1 MTPTASDMNPTSLIK
16 SLHRLWHR
24 LAAWVLNGHSARS
37 HYYKIWMTALS
48 LLLAFSSALA
58 ADIPV
63 AKLSQGDI
71 TRWIT
76 LPGEVKAYQQAT
88 LCAKVGGYIQSVS
101 ADIGDEVKEGAVLAE
116 IEAPELLAERDKL
129 KAELVVAQI
138 DFDRTSAAVKKA
150 PDLVVAQSLD
160 AAKGRLD
167 VAKAN
172 MSKNETLLEYAKVK
186 APFAGII
193 TKRWVDKGAF
203 VPAATN
209 SGATQQAGLF
219 VLVDV
224 SKIRLQAALPEN
236 ESALAA
242 KDKPVK
248 FSVESLPGKTF
259 DATVSR
265 HSGALDAATKTLLVE
280 AEVDNAKHELHPGM
294 YATVKVG
301 LETHKAANIIP
312 VEGLVMEKTTA
323 VAFIYKDGK
332 AKRVVL
338 KTGFNDG
345 KNVEV
350 LEGIGADDQILLVGT
365 TAMTDG
371 QTVSVKEGK

>member
-16 SLHRLWHR
+16 FLPRLCVMTVCFG
-24 LAAWVLNGHSARS
+24 AA
-37 HYYKIWMTALS
+37 M
-48 LLLAFSSALA
+48 A

-63 AKLSQGDI
+63 AKLTQGDI

-76 LPGEVKAYQQAT
+76 VPGEVKAYQQAT

-129 KAELVVAQI
+129 KAELDVAQI
-138 DFDRTSAAVKKA
+138 DYDRTSTAVKKA
-150 PDLVVAQSLD
+150 PDLVVAQTLD

-167 VAKAN
+167 VAKAGT
-172 MSKNETLLEYAKVK
+172 SKNETLLEYAKVK

-193 TKRWVDKGAF
+193 TRRWVDKGAF

-209 SGATQQAGLF
+209 NGATQQAGLF

-224 SKIRLQAALPEN
+224 SKVRLQAALPEY

-242 KDKPVK
+242 KDKAVK
-248 FSVESLPGKTF
+248 FSVEALPGKTF
-259 DATVSR
+259 DAVVTR
-265 HSGALDAATKTLLVE
+265 LSGALDAATKTLLVE
-280 AEVDNAKHELHPGM
+280 AEVDNAKRDLRPGM

-301 LETHKAANIIP
+301 LETHKAATIMP
-312 VEGLVMEKTTA
+312 VEGLVMEKTMP
-323 VAFIYKDGK
+323 VAFLYKDGK
-332 AKRVVL
+332 AKRTVI

-350 LEGIGADDQILLVGT
+350 TEGIGADDQILLVGT

>member
-1 MTPTASDMNPTSLIK
+1 MTPKASDMNPTSLIK
-16 SLHRLWHR
+16 FLPRLC
-24 LAAWVLNGHSARS
+24 AATVCLG
-37 HYYKIWMTALS
+37 TAI
-48 LLLAFSSALA
+48 A

-63 AKLSQGDI
+63 AKLTQGDI
-71 TRWIT
+71 TRWVT

-88 LCAKVGGYIQSVS
+88 LCAKVGGYIQSVN
-101 ADIGDEVKEGAVLAE
+101 ADIGDEVKAGSVLAE

-129 KAELVVAQI
+129 KAELNVAQI
-138 DFDRTSAAVKKA
+138 DYDRTSTAIKKA
-150 PDLVVAQSLD
+150 PDLVIAQTLD
-160 AAKGRLD
+160 TAKARLD

-172 MSKNETLLEYAKVK
+172 TSKNENLLEYAQVK

-209 SGATQQAGLF
+209 NGATQQAGLF
-219 VLVDV
+219 VLADV

-236 ESALAA
+236 ESALAT
-242 KDKPVK
+242 KNQPVK
-248 FSVESLPGKTF
+248 FSVEALPGKIF
-259 DATVSR
+259 DAAVSR
-265 HSGALDAATKTLLVE
+265 LSGALDAATKTLLVE
-280 AEVDNAKHELHPGM
+280 AEVENTKRELRPGM

-301 LETHKAANIIP
+301 LETHNAATIMP
-312 VEGLVMEKTTA
+312 VEGLVMEKATP
-323 VAFIYKDGK
+323 VAFLFKDGK
-332 AKRVVL
+332 AKRTVL

-350 LEGIGADDQILLVGT
+350 LEGIAADDKILLVGT

-371 QTVSVKEGK
+371 QTVTIKEAKP